1 MFERFTDRA
10 RKVMALANQEAQ
22 RYNHEYIGTEHI
34 LLGLVKE
41 GSGVGATVLKTMGVD
56 IKKLR
61 LEVEKRVKSGPNM
74 VTMGKLPQTPRAKQV
89 IIYAI
94 EEARALGHNYVGT
107 EHLLLGLLR
116 ETEGIAAQMLMNL
129 GLKLEDVRQEV
140 LNLLGAGSG
149 QNSGVPL
156 AGMGPDMPWIE
167 MPVRLGDRA
176 LGVMVSARR
185 EAQQSQQEH
194 IRTEHVLL
202 SLVEDSN
209 GLAVVALRS
218 LGVDTQKLRPAV
230 EKLVPSAPATAPPGG
245 PAPSHPVKEA
255 IWRAAEDAYGQD
267 CPFVDT
273 GHLLIGLIQDPQS
286 TAAQALTSLGPQL
299 DTVRA
304 KVLELRAGGCNDE
317 PRPRYSVETRLAQ
330 SGVRQP
336 AKRGR
341 GRSLFGRFWSRAGK
355 WIGTGGD
362 DPMYERFTDR
372 ARKVMALANQ
382 EARRFNHE
390 YIGTE
395 HILLGL
401 VLEGSATGATVMKNL
416 GVDLA
421 ALRAEVE
428 KLVQSGSEMVTAGK
442 LPQTPRAKHVIEY
455 AIEEAR
461 ALNHNYVGTEHIL
474 LGLLRERDGIAAQ
487 VLMNLGLQLTD
498 VRQEVL
504 NLLGAGIQDTA
515 RPPEAVESREASTI
529 EDESSEELPRVTSY
543 KDLPVWREADELA
556 RQIYA
561 VTATFPPVP
570 IPTVTS
576 RLRELALSIPPHI
589 AEAHSRPIP
598 AEARWFL
605 NAAFGSLRELRYLL
619 DFAKRLEFLKPED
632 HQRLDNL
639 AEKVDHLLR
648 SFYAAPGP

>member
-61 LEVEKRVKSGPNM
+61 LEVEKLVKSGSNM
-74 VTMGKLPQTPRAKQV
+74 VAMGKLPQTPRAKQV
-89 IIYAI
+89 IICAI
-94 EEARALGHNYVGT
+94 EEARALGHTYVGT
-107 EHLLLGLLR
+107 EHILLGLLR
-116 ETEGIAAQMLMNL
+116 ETDGIAAQVLTNL

-140 LNLLGAGSG
+140 LNQLGAGSG
-149 QNSGVPL
+149 QNRVAPLQVTDPDVPWV
-156 AGMGPDMPWIE
+156 D

-185 EAQQSQQEH
+185 EAQRSQQEH
-194 IRTEHVLL
+194 VQTEHVLL

-209 GLAVVALRS
+209 GLAVVALGS

-230 EKLVPSAPATAPPGG
+230 EKLVPSGPAPASPGG
-245 PAPSHPVKEA
+245 PAPSNPVKDA
-255 IWRAAEDAYGQD
+255 IWWAAEDAYRQD

-273 GHLLIGLIQDPQS
+273 GHLLAGLIQNPES
-286 TAAQALTSLGPQL
+286 TAARALTSLELNL
-299 DTVRA
+299 DTIRA
-304 KVLELRAGGCNDE
+304 KVLELRASGCNDE
-317 PRPRYSVETRLAQ
+317 PRPLYSVDTRLAQ
-330 SGVRQP
+330 SGARPP
-336 AKRGR
+336 AKRRR

-355 WIGTGGD
+355 WIGTGGE

-401 VLEGSATGATVMKNL
+401 VLEGSSTGATVMKNL

-421 ALRAEVE
+421 ALRAEVG
-428 KLVQSGSEMVTAGK
+428 KLVQSGSEMVPAGK
-442 LPQTPRAKHVIEY
+442 LPQTPRAKNVIEY

-474 LGLLRERDGIAAQ
+474 LGLLRERDGVAAQ
-487 VLMNLGLQLTD
+487 VLTNLGLQLD
-498 VRQEVL
+498 AVRHEVL
-504 NLLGAGIQDTA
+504 RLLGVAEGPAPVPTA
-515 RPPEAVESREASTI
+515 EQRPGTAN
-529 EDESSEELPRVTSY
+529 Y
-543 KDLPVWREADELA
+543 KDMPVWQKADELA
-556 RQIYA
+556 QQIYT
-561 VTATFPPVP
+561 VTGSFPPEP
-570 IPTVTS
+570 IPGVAA
-576 RLRELALSIPPHI
+576 RLREMALAIPPHI
-589 AEAHSRPIP
+589 AEARRRRGPG
-598 AEARWFL
+598 EARWIL
-605 NAAFGSLRELRYLL
+605 NAAFVSLQELRYLL
-619 DFAKRLEFLKPED
+619 DFAQRLQLLKPED
-632 HQRLDNL
+632 HQKLDDL
-639 AEKVDHLLR
+639 AEKVDRLLR
-648 SFYAAPGP
+648 PFYAAPGD

>member
-1 MFERFTDRA
+1 
-10 RKVMALANQEAQ
+10 MALANQEAQ

-41 GSGVGATVLKTMGVD
+41 GSGVGATALKSMGVD
-56 IKKLR
+56 IKQLR
-61 LEVEKRVKSGPNM
+61 REVEGMVKSGPDM

-107 EHLLLGLLR
+107 EHILLGLLR
-116 ETEGIAAQMLMNL
+116 ETDGIAAQVLRNL
-129 GLKLEDVRQEV
+129 GLKLGDVRQEV

-149 QNSGVPL
+149 QNRGVPL
-156 AGMGPDMPWIE
+156 QGPGPDMPWVE
-167 MPVRLGDRA
+167 VPVRLGDRA

-185 EAQQSQQEH
+185 EAQQSGQEH
-194 IRTEHVLL
+194 IQTEHVLL
-202 SLVEDSN
+202 SLVGESN

-230 EKLVPSAPATAPPGG
+230 EKLVPSALGLAPPGG
-245 PAPSHPVKEA
+245 PASSHSVKEV
-255 IWRAAEDAYGQD
+255 IWRAAEDAYRQD

-273 GHLLIGLIQDPQS
+273 GHLLLGLIQDPQS
-286 TAAQALTSLGPQL
+286 TAARALTSLGPNL
-299 DTVRA
+299 DTIRA

-317 PRPRYSVETRLAQ
+317 PRPRYDVETRLAQ

-341 GRSLFGRFWSRAGK
+341 GRSLFGRFWSRAGQ
-355 WIGTGGD
+355 WIGTGGE

-401 VLEGSATGATVMKNL
+401 VLEGSSTGATVMKNL

-421 ALRAEVE
+421 ALRAEVQ
-428 KLVQSGSEMVTAGK
+428 KLVQRGPDVVTIGK
-442 LPQTPRAKHVIEY
+442 LPQTPRAKQVIEC

-474 LGLLRERDGIAAQ
+474 LGLLRVRDGIAAQ
-487 VLMNLGLQLTD
+487 MLMNLGLQLEA
-498 VRQEVL
+498 VRHEVL
-504 NLLGAGIQDTA
+504 RLLGVAEGPA
-515 RPPEAVESREASTI
+515 PVPAA
-529 EDESSEELPRVTSY
+529 EEHPSAANY
-543 KDLPVWREADELA
+543 KDMPVWQKADELA
-556 RQIYA
+556 QQIY
-561 VTATFPPVP
+561 TMTGSFPPEP
-570 IPTVTS
+570 ISGVAV
-576 RLRELALSIPPHI
+576 RLREMALAIPPHI
-589 AEAHSRPIP
+589 AEARSRRIP
-598 AEARWFL
+598 GEARWIL
-605 NAAFGSLRELRYLL
+605 NAAFASLQELRYLL
-619 DFAKRLEFLKPED
+619 DFAQRLQLLKPED

-639 AEKVDHLLR
+639 AEQIDRLLR
-648 SFYAAPGP
+648 SFYAAPGH